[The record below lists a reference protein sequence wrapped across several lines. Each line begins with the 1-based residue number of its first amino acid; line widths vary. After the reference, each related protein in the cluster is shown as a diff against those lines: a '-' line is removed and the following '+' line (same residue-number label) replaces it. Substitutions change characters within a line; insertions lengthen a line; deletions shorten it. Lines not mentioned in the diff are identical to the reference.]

1 MARYVRKLTETECKK
16 ARPMDRDYKLYDEG
30 NLRLLVRKTGTK
42 VWQYPFKQHGKEN
55 IYTIG
60 QYPHVGL
67 SDARKARDEAR
78 SMVDK
83 GLNPNQEK
91 ASRFMTNAT
100 GAANSFE
107 IVAREWHSKQV
118 WDAKHAQTVLRT
130 LEANAF
136 PFIGGMPIHKI
147 TAQNILF
154 MLRGMEEREALD
166 MARRVN
172 QRCEAV
178 FDYAIVK
185 GLCENN
191 PATGRSKV
199 LKSRPKKHRP
209 HLLPKYIPE
218 FMKALNS
225 YRGGLKVRLAM
236 QLLWLTFVRP
246 GELRK
251 ARWEDF
257 DEEGAMWRIPAEQMK
272 MKRPH
277 LVPLSTQALQ
287 LLKELRPISGK
298 SKLLFPS
305 ANNPGKPISDVTLTK
320 VLIILGF
327 HDGAKKKDKNKP
339 IGTDQ
344 QKSEK
349 HFVPHG
355 VRGTAST
362 ILNEIGQFKP
372 DVIERQLAHIEG
384 NSVRA
389 AYNHAEYLDERTEM
403 MQWWADY
410 IKINC

>member
-1 MARYVRKLTETECKK
+1 MARYVRKLTETECRK
-16 ARPMDRDYKLYDEG
+16 ANPAARDYKLYDEG
-30 NLRLLVRKTGTK
+30 NLRLLVRKSGTK
-42 VWQYPFKQHGKEN
+42 VWQYPYKLHGKEN

-67 SDARKARDEAR
+67 ADARKLRNEAKA
-78 SMVDK
+78 MVEK
-83 GLNPNQEK
+83 GINPNQEK
-91 ASRFMTNAT
+91 ISRYLTNSTA
-100 GAANSFE
+100 AANSFE
-107 IVAREWHSKQV
+107 ALAREWHSKQV

-136 PFIGGMPIHKI
+136 PIIGALPINKV
-147 TAQNILF
+147 TAQDILS
-154 MLRGMEEREALD
+154 MLRAMEEREALD

-191 PATGRSKV
+191 PATNRSKV
-199 LKSRPKKHRP
+199 LKSRKRKHRP
-209 HLLPKYIPE
+209 HLEAKYIPE
-218 FMKALNS
+218 FMKALSN
-225 YRGGLKVRLAM
+225 YRGGLKVKLAM

-246 GELRK
+246 GELRN

-257 DEEGAMWRIPAEQMK
+257 DETNAMWRIPATQMK

-277 LVPLSTQALQ
+277 LVPLSRQVLAL
-287 LLKELRPISGK
+287 LEELRPVSGK

-305 ANNPGKPISDVTLTK
+305 AKDPNKPISDVTLTK

-327 HDGAKKKDKNKP
+327 HDGGKKKDKTTKANEEK
-339 IGTDQ
+339 Q
-344 QKSEK
+344 HSEK

-355 VRGTAST
+355 IRGTAST
-362 ILNEIGQFKP
+362 ILNEIGKFKP
-372 DVIERQLAHIEG
+372 DVIERQLAHIER

-410 IKINC
+410 LGKF